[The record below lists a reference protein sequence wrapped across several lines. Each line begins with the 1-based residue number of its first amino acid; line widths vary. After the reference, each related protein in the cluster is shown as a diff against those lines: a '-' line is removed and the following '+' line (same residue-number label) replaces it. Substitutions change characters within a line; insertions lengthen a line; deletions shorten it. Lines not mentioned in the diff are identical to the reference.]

1 MYKISTIFKLRL
13 LNLKYFLK
21 LSLIHEY
28 ERKESEISH
37 CVDSRNLR
45 VNTEH
50 MTLSEL
56 SAPPLRGIDSQ
67 VIVER
72 TNGGETQPFIR

>member
-1 MYKISTIFKLRL
+1 MGTRGNQRL
-13 LNLKYFLK
+13 QTFRAQPDHN
-21 LSLIHEY
+21 
-28 ERKESEISH
+28 
-37 CVDSRNLR
+37 SRNLR

-72 TNGGETQPFIR
+72 TNGGETQPFIRSANGNGTEEKLNETINEEL